1 MVTLRAVLRRVPSEA
16 STDFD
21 IVVIGAAVAADG
33 YRELALA

>member
-1 MVTLRAVLRRVPSEA
+1 MVTLQAVLRRAPSEA
-16 STDFD
+16 CTDFD